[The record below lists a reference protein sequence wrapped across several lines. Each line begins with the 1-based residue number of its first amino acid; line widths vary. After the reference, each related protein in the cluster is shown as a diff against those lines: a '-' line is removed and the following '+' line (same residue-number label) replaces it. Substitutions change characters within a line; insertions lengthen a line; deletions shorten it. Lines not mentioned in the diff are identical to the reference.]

1 MSGSPVEKSPHE
13 EALDPYLFY
22 VEKTTHGNWAVK
34 SSQRTRPLT
43 IVQDKLSATTV
54 VSTLNA
60 EYSSLYDK
68 GWERGYDVGYE
79 LAEQQVMR
87 NEREAYEGYQ
97 PSDAVELGDPPGDE

>member
-22 VEKTTHGNWAVK
+22 VEETTYGNWAVK